1 MKKAIRVMLLIVC
14 IAALLAP
21 QASAL
26 VPYTTYT
33 YDIDGKFTE
42 SPHAYVPDTMID
54 SADIGLSTAM
64 DTPTDILADA
74 FGNIFIADPNN
85 NRILILNKDYTLNAV
100 ISRFLN
106 DNGVPDDFNAPR
118 GLYVKDEE
126 IFVCDTENNR
136 IVVFTMEIS
145 EEGKIVAVEFDRIIV
160 QPQSTA
166 FPEGSTYKPIACA
179 VDTAGRIYVVSS
191 TTNLGIISMNA
202 DGAFLGFLGAQKT
215 APSAWQ
221 IFWRMFQTKEQRAAL
236 ESLVPTEYNNI
247 AIDESGFVYATISS
261 LNKEKMLSAITS
273 KSTSADYAP
282 VKKLNAEGTDVM
294 LRTGFWPPS
303 GEVPVVNFG
312 MVGMEANMNVST
324 IVDVALGEA
333 GTWTIVDS
341 SRQRFYTYDSQGNL
355 LFIFGDSGP
364 QLGNNTAVGSICYQ
378 GDKFLVLDKSVN
390 AFSIYK
396 RTAYGE
402 DLVAAVRNVE
412 ERNYSESARYWEEV
426 LKKNSNFDE
435 AYVGIADSLYRA
447 GDYEAAQENYAA
459 AFDADGYSKCYS
471 RIRKSWIE
479 DYIILIPIV
488 VVVLAVLIS
497 KFFGYAAKENVKGQK
512 MKEKRSFKEA
522 ALYGFHVIFH
532 PFDGFW
538 DLKHEKRGN
547 FKAGIFF
554 VVITIVAYIY
564 NGIGQSFWFD
574 PYNKG
579 VNFIGEI
586 VGVLLPFALWVV
598 SNWCLTTLFE
608 GEGSLKDIC
617 LATSYAILPLPMMMI
632 PATILTHIFTL
643 EESAIVS
650 LLISIGYIWA
660 GMLLFFGVMVTHDY
674 GFAKNILTVL
684 GTLVGM
690 VIIMFI
696 ALLFS
701 GLFSKI
707 TSFISNIYTELALRA

>member
-33 YDIDGKFTE
+33 YDIDGNFTE
-42 SPHAYVPDTMID
+42 SPHAYVPDTIID
-54 SADIGLSTAM
+54 SADIGLTKAL
-64 DTPTDILADA
+64 DTPTDILSDA
-74 FGNIFIADPNN
+74 YGNLFIADPAN
-85 NRILILNKDYTLNAV
+85 NRIVILNENYTLNCV
-100 ISRFLN
+100 VSRFYN

-118 GLYVKDEE
+118 GLFVKDDE

-136 IVVFTMEIS
+136 IVVFTMKVS
-145 EEGKIVAVEFDRIIV
+145 EEGKILAVDFNRIIV

-221 IFWRMFQTKEQRAAL
+221 VFWRMFQTKEQRAAL

-247 AIDESGFVYATISS
+247 SIDESGFVYATISS
-261 LNKEKMLSAITS
+261 LDKAKMLSEITS
-273 KSTSADYAP
+273 KSTSAAYAP

-303 GEVPVVNFG
+303 GEVPVVSFHK
-312 MVGMEANMNVST
+312 VGMDANMGVST

-333 GTWTIVDS
+333 GIWTIVDS

-364 QLGNNTAVGSICYQ
+364 QIGNNTAASSICYQ
-378 GDKFLVLDKSVN
+378 GDKFIVLDKTVN
-390 AFSIYK
+390 AFTIYK
-396 RTAYGE
+396 RTTYGE

-447 GDYEAAQENYAA
+447 GDYEGAQKNYAA
-459 AFDADGYSKCYS
+459 AFDAEGYSKCYS
-471 RIRKSWIE
+471 RMRKAWIE

-488 VVVLAVLIS
+488 IVVLAVLIS
-497 KFFGYAAKENVKGQK
+497 KFFGYAAKENVKGQVLK
-512 MKEKRSFKEA
+512 DKRTFKEA

-564 NGIGQSFWFD
+564 NGIGQSYWFD
-574 PYNKG
+574 PYNEG
-579 VNFIGEI
+579 INILGELS
-586 VGVLLPFALWVV
+586 GVLLPFALWVV

-608 GEGSLKDIC
+608 GEGSLKDIT
-617 LATSYAILPLPMMMI
+617 LATCYAILPLPMMMI
-632 PATILTHIFTL
+632 PATILSHVLTL
-643 EESAIVS
+643 EEGSIIS
-650 LLISIGYIWA
+650 LLISVGYIWA

-674 GFAKNILTVL
+674 SFSKNILTVL

-707 TSFISNIYTELALRA
+707 TSFITNIYTELSLRA

>member
-33 YDIDGKFTE
+33 YDIDGKFTQ

-54 SADIGLSTAM
+54 SQDMGLTTAL
-64 DTPTDILADA
+64 DTPTDILSDA

-85 NRILILNKDYTLNAV
+85 NRIVILNKDYTLNSV

-126 IFVCDTENNR
+126 IFICDTENNR
-136 IVVFTMEIS
+136 IVVFTMKIS
-145 EEGKIVAVEFDRIIV
+145 EEGKIVGVKFDRIVV

-202 DGAFLGFLGAQKT
+202 AGEFLGFLGAQKT

-261 LNKEKMLSAITS
+261 LDKEKMLGAITS

-303 GEVPVVNFG
+303 GEVPVVSFR
-312 MVGMEANMNVST
+312 MVGAEANMEVST

-333 GTWTIVDS
+333 GIWTIVDS

-364 QLGNNTAVGSICYQ
+364 QLGNNTAASSICYQ
-378 GDKFLVLDKSVN
+378 GEKFLVLDKSVN
-390 AFSIYK
+390 AFTIYK

-412 ERNYSESARYWEEV
+412 ERNYSESARYWDEV

-447 GDYEAAQENYAA
+447 GDYKAAQDKYAD
-459 AFDADGYSKCYS
+459 AFDAEGYSKCYS
-471 RIRKSWIE
+471 RIRKGWIE

-497 KFFGYAAKENVKGQK
+497 KFFGYAAKENVKGQV
-512 MKEKRSFKEA
+512 MKDKRSFKEA

-574 PYNKG
+574 PYNQG
-579 VNFIGEI
+579 INFIGEI

-608 GEGSLKDIC
+608 GEGSLKDIM
-617 LATSYAILPLPMMMI
+617 LATCYAILPLPMMMI

-643 EESAIVS
+643 DESAIVS
-650 LLISIGYIWA
+650 LLISIGYVWA

-707 TSFISNIYTELALRA
+707 TSFITNIYTELALRA

>member
-54 SADIGLSTAM
+54 SQDIGLATALKS
-64 DTPTDILADA
+64 PADITADQY
-74 FGNIFIADPNN
+74 GNIFIADPSN
-85 NRILILNKDYTLNAV
+85 NRIVVLNKDYSLNCV
-100 ISRFLN
+100 VSRFLN

-118 GLYVKDEE
+118 GLFVKDDEM
-126 IFVCDTENNR
+126 FVCDTENNR
-136 IVVFTMEIS
+136 IVVFSMEVS
-145 EEGKIVAVEFDRIIV
+145 EEGKLLSVEFDRIIV

-202 DGAFLGFLGAQKT
+202 EGSFLGFLGAQKT

-247 AIDESGFVYATISS
+247 SIDESGFVYATISS
-261 LNKEKMLSAITS
+261 LDKKEMMSAITS

-282 VKKLNAEGTDVM
+282 VKKLNSEGTDVM

-303 GEVPVVNFG
+303 GEVPVVSFNK
-312 MVGMEANMNVST
+312 VGSEANMDVST

-333 GTWTIVDS
+333 GIWTIIDS
-341 SRQRFYTYDSQGNL
+341 SRQRFYTYDSKGNL
-355 LFIFGDSGP
+355 LFIFGDNGP
-364 QLGNNTAVGSICYQ
+364 QLGNNTAVSSICYQ
-378 GDKFLVLDKSVN
+378 GDKFLVLDKTVSG
-390 AFSIYK
+390 FTIYK

-447 GDYEAAQENYAA
+447 GDYEGAQENYAA
-459 AFDADGYSKCYS
+459 AFDAEGYSKCYA
-471 RIRKSWIE
+471 RMRKGWIE

-488 VVVLAVLIS
+488 IVVLAVLIS
-497 KFFGYAAKENVKGQK
+497 KFFGYAAKENVKGQVLK
-512 MKEKRSFKEA
+512 DKRSFKEA

-564 NGIGQSFWFD
+564 NGLGKSYWFD
-574 PYNKG
+574 PYNQG
-579 VNFIGEI
+579 INFMGEI

-617 LATSYAILPLPMMMI
+617 LATCYAILPLPMMMI
-632 PATILTHIFTL
+632 PATILTHILTL
-643 EESAIVS
+643 EEGSIIS

-674 GFAKNILTVL
+674 SFAKNILTVL

-690 VIIMFI
+690 VVIMFI

-707 TSFISNIYTELALRA
+707 TSFITNIYAELALRA

>member
-54 SADIGLSTAM
+54 SQDIGLSTAL

-74 FGNIFIADPNN
+74 FGNVFIADPNN
-85 NRILILNKDYTLNAV
+85 DRVVILNKDYSLNSV

-106 DNGVPDDFNAPR
+106 DNGVPDDFSAPR
-118 GLYVKDEE
+118 GLYIKDEE

-145 EEGKIVAVEFDRIIV
+145 EEGKIVGVEFDRIIV

-236 ESLVPTEYNNI
+236 ETLVPTEYNNI

-261 LNKEKMLSAITS
+261 LDKKKMLDQITS

-303 GEVPVVNFG
+303 GEVPVVSFH
-312 MVGMEANMNVST
+312 MVGAEANTDVST

-333 GTWTIVDS
+333 GMWTIVDS
-341 SRQRFYTYDSQGNL
+341 SRQRFYTYDSKGNL

-390 AFSIYK
+390 AFTIYK

-402 DLVAAVRNVE
+402 DLIAAVRNVE

-435 AYVGIADSLYRA
+435 AYIGIADSLYRA

-459 AFDADGYSKCYS
+459 AFDAEGYSKCYS
-471 RIRKSWIE
+471 RIRKGWIE

-488 VVVLAVLIS
+488 VVVLAVLVS
-497 KFFGYAAKENVKGQK
+497 KFFGYAAKENVKGQV
-512 MKEKRSFKEA
+512 MKDKRSFKEA
-522 ALYGFHVIFH
+522 TLYGFHVIFH

-574 PYNKG
+574 PYNQG
-579 VNFIGEI
+579 VNFVGEI
-586 VGVLLPFALWVV
+586 FGVLLPFALWVV

-608 GEGSLKDIC
+608 GEGSLKDIM
-617 LATSYAILPLPMMMI
+617 LATCYAILPLPMMMI
-632 PATILTHIFTL
+632 PATILTHVFTL
-643 EESAIVS
+643 EEGSIIS
-650 LLISIGYIWA
+650 LFISIGYIWA

-674 GFAKNILTVL
+674 SFAKNILTVL

-690 VIIMFI
+690 IIIMFV

-707 TSFISNIYTELALRA
+707 TSFITNIYTELTLRA